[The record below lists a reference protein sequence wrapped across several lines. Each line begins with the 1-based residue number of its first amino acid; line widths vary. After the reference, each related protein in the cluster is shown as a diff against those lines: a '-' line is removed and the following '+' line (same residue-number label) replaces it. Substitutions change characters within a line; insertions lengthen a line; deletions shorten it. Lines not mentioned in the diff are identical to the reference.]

1 MPKIVRSDDNLVAV
15 PTNVSILSNGYVYYN
30 KNHHLHSVAIRS
42 MLARSSR
49 VYARITDSLVR

>member
-42 MLARSSR
+42 MLARSSKASPEISF
-49 VYARITDSLVR
+49 VST